1 MKKLGI
7 ALLALVVVLIA
18 AILIGPSFVD
28 WNAHKGR
35 ITAEV
40 ERLTGRALTIEGD
53 ISLVLLPAPALS
65 VDKVRLANVEGG
77 SAPFMIELES
87 LQVRIALVPLV
98 QGQVQVESVVLVR
111 PTILAEILEDG
122 RRNWDIIK
130 SDEPAPTGAPSRD
143 AGDDD
148 AGQVRLDSVQISD
161 GTLVYRDAT
170 TGREE
175 RIEGLN
181 AEIVA
186 ESLKGPFA
194 VSGDAVV
201 RGVKTEF
208 EVTVGRF
215 VQGGA
220 TSLNLNLSLP
230 DAGAKAR
237 FGGAISQHPDGMS
250 LRGKIKADGENL
262 GSLMALLAGGG
273 KVSGVLARPFD
284 VETEVSAD
292 PRQVSA
298 TNLIFRFGETS
309 FDGDLRVK
317 LGPPIDAR
325 INISVARVDLDKFL
339 ATDDAGTTGETAAAP
354 GGPTGATAAPDRTAA
369 ALALPADV
377 TGTLEVNIDALV
389 YRRQVVRQMLVSMAL
404 AEGRLKVSQALA
416 LLPGGSDVSL
426 TGELA
431 SAKTAAGQELRFVG
445 RLEAASDN
453 LRGVFDWLG
462 VDVTRVPAER
472 LRRMSLS
479 TRIDATARQAN
490 FSEID
495 LRVDLSRATGGIAVA
510 LRERPGFGI
519 GLAIDKLNLD
529 AYLPAAA
536 AGGAPAGI
544 GAGTV
549 PQGAGQQG
557 AGGAAGA
564 QAEAGALAALAGFD
578 ANLDLKLGSLSLRGV
593 IARNLHLDATLRQGA
608 VTLRE
613 ALIGDLAGSRLRL
626 TGSIADLAVKPSVE
640 LDVELT
646 VPDPGRLAKLANLDA
661 KALSRIGAIELTGRI
676 KGSLERMGF
685 DVKLDA
691 LGGRFGF
698 AGTAQ
703 PLAAPPGFDI
713 EVAAKHASLA
723 GLLRYFDT
731 GLADTGLAVDPKL
744 GGLDLSARVRGT
756 PAKVQV
762 ADLSGTLGPARVSG
776 GFDADLS
783 GAKPVVSGADLA
795 IEIKHPDLAGL
806 LRALAPEAALGKG
819 LGAVDVKARVTGGS
833 DKVRISELAGRI
845 GPVELSGGLGADLS
859 GPQPAVSDID
869 IAFALRHPNLAELAR
884 AVRPDMALGPALGGV
899 DLKGRVTGDAK
910 VFRVSD
916 LVGRLGEADLSGS
929 LGVDLSG
936 PKPAIDVDLST
947 GELPLA
953 ALLAPAAA
961 GGGQGATGGGAA
973 PVGTTAKGGRRW
985 SNEPIDV
992 SALNQVNVEIK
1003 LTSKAW
1009 LLDKLRLDNAVIE
1022 ASLVDGV
1029 LDLRKLN
1036 ATVYGGAL
1044 SVIGKV
1050 DARKTLEVG
1059 LAVTAIE
1066 LDLARLLRDLAES
1079 DRVSGPLSVNASLS
1093 TRGRSEAELVS
1104 ALTGKGDLEGTLKIK
1119 AKAEEKIGSALLGL
1133 AGQLLGQKVKELRDV
1148 TKITGAATVLFNAF
1162 ADAPAAVSGTFTV
1175 ERGVVRTTDLRVD
1188 GRQATALT
1196 AGSADLPNWRLDT
1209 RTDLYRAEDPNTP
1222 YLTLD
1227 LRGPLDA
1234 PNPRVR
1240 GAAFQPRQQRAPATG
1255 PVPSTGP
1262 QPSGTGQTEPA
1273 PEPAPQQTQPEDL
1286 LKKSLE
1292 KALKGLFGN

>member
-40 ERLTGRALTIEGD
+40 EKLTGRALTIEGD

-186 ESLKGPFA
+186 GSLKGPFA

-220 TSLNLNLSLP
+220 TSLNLKLGLP

-262 GSLMALLAGGG
+262 ASLMALLAGGG

-309 FDGDLRVK
+309 IDGDLRVK

-325 INISVARVDLDKFL
+325 INISVSRLDLDKFL
-339 ATDDAGTTGETAAAP
+339 ATDDAGTAGETAVAPAP
-354 GGPTGATAAPDRTAA
+354 GGQTGATAAPDRTAA
-369 ALALPADV
+369 ALALPEDV

-495 LRVDLSRATGGIAVA
+495 LRVDVSRATGGIAVA

-536 AGGAPAGI
+536 AGGAPAGT

-557 AGGAAGA
+557 AGGAAGP

-626 TGSIADLAVKPSVE
+626 TGSVADLAVKPSVE

-723 GLLRYFDT
+723 GLLRSFDT

-845 GPVELSGGLGADLS
+845 GPVELSGGLGVDLS

-916 LVGRLGEADLSGS
+916 LAGRLGEADLSGS

-961 GGGQGATGGGAA
+961 GGGKGATGGGAA
-973 PVGTTAKGGRRW
+973 PAGTTAKGGRRW

-992 SALNQVNVEIK
+992 SALNQVNAEIK

-1050 DARKTLEVG
+1050 DARKTLEAG

-1133 AGQLLGQKVKELRDV
+1133 AGQLLGQKVKELRNV
-1148 TKITGAATVLFNAF
+1148 TKITGATNVLFNAF

-1209 RTDLYRAEDPNTP
+1209 RTDVYRAEDPNTP

-1240 GAAFQPRQQRAPATG
+1240 GAAFQPRQQRAPA
-1255 PVPSTGP
+1255 PATGP
-1262 QPSGTGQTEPA
+1262 QPSGTSQTEPA
-1273 PEPAPQQTQPEDL
+1273 PEPPQTQPEDL
-1286 LKKSLE
+1286 FKKSLG

>member
-1 MKKLGI
+1 M
-7 ALLALVVVLIA
+7 
-18 AILIGPSFVD
+18 
-28 WNAHKGR
+28 
-35 ITAEV
+35 
-40 ERLTGRALTIEGD
+40 
-53 ISLVLLPAPALS
+53 
-65 VDKVRLANVEGG
+65 
-77 SAPFMIELES
+77 
-87 LQVRIALVPLV
+87 
-98 QGQVQVESVVLVR
+98 
-111 PTILAEILEDG
+111 
-122 RRNWDIIK
+122 
-130 SDEPAPTGAPSRD
+130 
-143 AGDDD
+143 
-148 AGQVRLDSVQISD
+148 RLDSVRISD

-186 ESLKGPFA
+186 GSLKGPFA

-215 VQGGA
+215 VQAGA
-220 TSLNLNLSLP
+220 TALNLNLGLP

-262 GSLMALLAGGG
+262 SSLMALLAGGG
-273 KVSGVLARPFD
+273 KVSGVLARPFS

-292 PRQVSA
+292 PRQVLA
-298 TNLIFRFGETS
+298 TNLTFRLGETS
-309 FDGDLRVK
+309 IEGDLRVK

-325 INISVARVDLDKFL
+325 INISASRIDLDEL
-339 ATDDAGTTGETAAAP
+339 WAADDAGTTGETAAAP
-354 GGPTGATAAPDRTAA
+354 SEKTGATVAPDRTAA
-369 ALALPADV
+369 ALALPEDV
-377 TGTLEVNIDALV
+377 TGSLEVTIDALV
-389 YRRQVVRQMLVSMAL
+389 YRGQVIRQMLISMAL

-431 SAKTAAGQELRFVG
+431 PAKTAAGQELRFVG

-479 TRIDATARQAN
+479 MRIDATARQAN
-490 FSEID
+490 LSEID
-495 LRVDLSRATGGIAVA
+495 LRVDVSRATGGIAVA
-510 LRERPGFGI
+510 LRARPGFGI

-529 AYLPAAA
+529 AYLPAAG
-536 AGGAPAGI
+536 AGGAPAGTGE
-544 GAGTV
+544 GAA

-557 AGGAAGA
+557 AAPQGTAPQG
-564 QAEAGALAALAGFD
+564 AGALAALAGFD

-593 IARNLHLDATLRQGA
+593 IARDLHLDATLRQGA

-626 TGSIADLAVKPSVE
+626 TGSVADLAVKPSVE

-661 KALSRIGAIELTGRI
+661 KALSRIGAFELTGRI

-703 PLAAPPGFDI
+703 PLAAPPGFDV

-723 GLLRYFDT
+723 KLLRFFDP

-762 ADLSGTLGPARVSG
+762 ADLSGTLGPVRVSG

-806 LRALAPEAALGKG
+806 LRALAPEVALGKG

-859 GPQPAVSDID
+859 GPQPAVSDVD

-884 AVRPDMALGPALGGV
+884 AVSPDMALGPALGGV
-899 DLKGRVTGDAK
+899 DLKGRLTGDAK

-916 LVGRLGEADLSGS
+916 LAGRLGEADLSGS

-936 PKPAIDVDLST
+936 PKPAIDVDLTT

-953 ALLAPAAA
+953 ALMAPAAA
-961 GGGQGATGGGAA
+961 EGGRGATGGGAA
-973 PVGTTAKGGRRW
+973 PTGTTAKGDRRW

-992 SALNQVNVEIK
+992 SALNDFNAEIK

-1104 ALTGKGDLEGTLKIK
+1104 ALTGTGDLQGTLKFK
-1119 AKAEEKIGSALLGL
+1119 AMAEEKIGSLLLGL
-1133 AGQLLGQKVKELRDV
+1133 AGELLGQKVKELRNV
-1148 TKITGAATVLFNAF
+1148 TNITGATNVLFNAF

-1209 RTDLYRAEDPNTP
+1209 RTDVYRAEDPNTP

-1262 QPSGTGQTEPA
+1262 QPSGTSQTEPA
-1273 PEPAPQQTQPEDL
+1273 PEPAPQQ
-1286 LKKSLE
+1286 
-1292 KALKGLFGN
+1292 